1 MEKMHTMI
9 NEQTKNFIKF
19 LPFRDIELWDVKR
32 YASEKIKSDFPI
44 VKLGLHIQ
52 EQNKKVKLFD
62 FPEQEFGI
70 LGVNNKIGIFDAY
83 KEKGA
88 NINQSYKRME
98 KNWLAY
104 NPYRINVGSIGMRTE
119 EHENEYISPAYVVFS
134 CKNTLQPDFLFKLFK
149 TERFNKIINE
159 STTGSVRQNL
169 TIEILKTLNIALPNP
184 KEQIEIL
191 KKYYKL
197 EGEAKSNEEE
207 IIVVKKKIEDYLYKK
222 LNISFKKNEINKGL
236 SFVNSKSL
244 NRWDVAYLSSI
255 IELSSDYPTVKI
267 EACLTSFLK
276 DNENNSLRF
285 ESAKYPTEDFYFI
298 GMEHIEKNSGDL
310 QELVQVKGEEIKSQT
325 IKVPNDFIL
334 YGKLRP
340 YLNKYWVNNEN
351 YNNIICSS
359 EFFVFDTNE
368 KIEKD
373 FFVQILGSSII
384 QHQIE
389 NNSSGARMP
398 RINEDTFKNLEIPLP
413 EKELQIEISNKI
425 KSFKSDIKFL
435 KEEAEKKRKFAIK
448 EFEKLVFKK

>member
-1 MEKMHTMI
+1 MEKMHTMT

-52 EQNKKVKLFD
+52 EQSKKVKLYD
-62 FPEQEFGI
+62 FPEEEFGI
-70 LGVNNKIGIFDAY
+70 LGVNNKVGIFDAY

-98 KNWLAY
+98 RGWLAY

-119 EHENEYISPAYVVFS
+119 EHEHEYISPAYVVFS
-134 CKNTLQPDFLFKLFK
+134 CKDTLLPDFLFKLFK

-184 KEQIEIL
+184 TQQYEIL

-197 EGEAKSNEEE
+197 EEEAKSNEEE
-207 IIVVKKKIEDYLYKK
+207 VIVVKRKIEDYLYKK
-222 LNISFKKNEINKGL
+222 LNISFKKNKISKGL

-267 EACLTSFLK
+267 ETCLSAFLK

-285 ESAKYPTEDFYFI
+285 ESAKYPMEDFYFI
-298 GMEHIEKNSGDL
+298 GMEHIEKNSGEL

-351 YNNIICSS
+351 FDNIICSS
-359 EFFVFDTNE
+359 EFFVFDTND

-425 KSFKSDIKFL
+425 KSFKSEIKFL
-435 KEEAEKKRKFAIK
+435 KEEAEKKRKFAIN
-448 EFEKLVFKK
+448 EFEKSVFKK